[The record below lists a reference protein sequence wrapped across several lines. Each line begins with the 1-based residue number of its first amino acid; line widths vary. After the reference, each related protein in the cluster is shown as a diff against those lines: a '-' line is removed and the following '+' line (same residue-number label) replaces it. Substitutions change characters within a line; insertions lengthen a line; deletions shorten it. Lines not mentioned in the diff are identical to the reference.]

1 LNKVNW
7 LRDAIMLPT
16 IIPNARIL
24 SWGYDANTH
33 STEESSKIYLDKHA
47 QNLVAD
53 LSLLR
58 ERDKVAIHS

>member
-1 LNKVNW
+1 
-7 LRDAIMLPT
+7 MLPA

-33 STEESSKIYLDKHA
+33 STEGLSMMYLYEHA
-47 QNLVAD
+47 QSLVTD

-58 ERDKVAIHS
+58 EMDKVDNSLTSGYWHFS